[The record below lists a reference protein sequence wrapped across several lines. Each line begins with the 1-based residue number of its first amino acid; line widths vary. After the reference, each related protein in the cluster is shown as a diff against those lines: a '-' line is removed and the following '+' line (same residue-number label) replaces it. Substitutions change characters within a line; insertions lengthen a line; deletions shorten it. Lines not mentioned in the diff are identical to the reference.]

1 MFVSLPGD
9 VNISLVRL
17 QPDLWLF
24 SLRSFGGEWSQNRGQ
39 SRDTLPAGEEDP
51 RISPLFFDSCKYL
64 SQASEENCSSE
75 NFWRSWLMSAR
86 LVFSR
91 FCSDVSFSFCS
102 DIHLVVFASRVS
114 AMNLQLE
121 LGRTEMEPEVP
132 STAAVAAW
140 LASSSR
146 GICAQSAL
154 SRIQTKM
161 QPRELVTKN
170 LRRGGKSAGRTI
182 LWI

>member
-1 MFVSLPGD
+1 MC
-9 VNISLVRL
+9 
-17 QPDLWLF
+17 LF
-24 SLRSFGGEWSQNRGQ
+24 
-39 SRDTLPAGEEDP
+39 
-51 RISPLFFDSCKYL
+51 C
-64 SQASEENCSSE
+64 
-75 NFWRSWLMSAR
+75 
-86 LVFSR
+86 
-91 FCSDVSFSFCS
+91 FCRN
-102 DIHLVVFASRVS
+102 IHLVVFASRVS

-161 QPRELVTKN
+161 PPRELVTKN
-170 LRRGGKSAGRTI
+170 LRGQKCRTYNFVALILKLQHHSKNILKLRKSPSVYLPLDFFHSMKSRNTVNLVLDCG
-182 LWI
+182 